1 MPYALYNQQFIKEE
15 DLKLPFQNR
24 GFLYGDGFFE
34 TIVFANNKLEFF
46 TAHYNRLCKAAKA
59 SNIVLPASM
68 SLENLEQQIVT
79 LICKNELEG
88 MQRIRI
94 TCWRGGLGLYT
105 PEGNMAEVLI
115 TNSQGTTAPTC
126 KQNVGV
132 FTDMFKPY
140 STLSFCK
147 TLSANIYV
155 QASIARQALQL
166 DDLIILGCNK
176 VIAECCSSNIFFIQ
190 NNSLFTPALESGC
203 IDGIMRNEI
212 LKWCAENGIHC
223 TEVMITMDELSQVEI
238 AFTANVTGLSS
249 IASIVGVN
257 YQTSHPIYERLKE
270 QFNLIPQ

>member
-1 MPYALYNQQFIKEE
+1 MPYALYNQQLIKED
-15 DLKLPFQNR
+15 DLKLPIQNR

-34 TIVFANNKLEFF
+34 TIVFANNELKYFN
-46 TAHYNRLCKAAKA
+46 AHYARLCKAAKA
-59 SNIVLPASM
+59 SNIILPASM
-68 SLENLEQQIVT
+68 SLENLEKQLVA
-79 LICKNELEG
+79 LIDKNELEG

-94 TCWRGGLGLYT
+94 TCWRSGLGLYT
-105 PEGNMAEVLI
+105 PEGNTAQVLM
-115 TNSQGTTAPTC
+115 TVSQGTTTPAC

-132 FTDMFKPY
+132 FTDMYKPY

-166 DDLIILGCNK
+166 DDLIILGSNK

-190 NNSLFTPALESGC
+190 NKSVFTPTLESGC

-212 LKWCAENGIHC
+212 VKWCSENGIIC
-223 TEVMITMDELSQVEI
+223 NEIMITIDELSQFEM

-249 IASIVGVN
+249 IASIDGIN
-257 YQTSHPIYERLKE
+257 YLTQHPIYERLKE
-270 QFNLIPQ
+270 KFNLIPQ